1 MKSNKNRLM
10 EKQPLGIMGSATTLD
25 DLSRNSFGFPVILK
39 FAGVDEDNVV
49 QKLNYDNII
58 GTFATMIEKYAGA
71 FDFTGE
77 AVGDGA

>member
-1 MKSNKNRLM
+1 MESNKNRLM
-10 EKQPLGIMGSATTLD
+10 EKQPLEILGSGTLD
-25 DLSRNSFGFPVILK
+25 ELGRNSFGSSIVLK

-58 GTFATMIEKYAGA
+58 GTFAAMIEKYAGA

-77 AVGDGA
+77 AVRNGA

>member
-58 GTFATMIEKYAGA
+58 GTFATMIEKYAVA